1 MRFFQPEEKRYVFLL
16 IKLYFTPRWSQVEV
30 KKLCWELVFD
40 WMIRRNE
47 QQTSGFLNAATFLVR
62 DAFRALFFT
71 FAEL

>member
-1 MRFFQPEEKRYVFLL
+1 M
-16 IKLYFTPRWSQVEV
+16 EV

-62 DAFRALFFT
+62 DAFRALFFK